1 MKKLLLDTN
10 VLSEPEFLKWLK
22 DIEDAEKYMSSITL
36 MEFAYHLLKKG
47 KGEREAQG
55 LYRALLNLKCPIR

>member
-1 MKKLLLDTN
+1 LLKKLLLDTN

-47 KGEREAQG
+47 KGEVRLKA
-55 LYRALLNLKCPIR
+55 YRALLNLKCPIR